1 MEHFKDHP
9 YDILYGKN
17 GEEGYQIALAEI
29 PDLVLMDWTMPVMD
43 GLEATVKL
51 KEHPDTADIP
61 VVMISGV
68 MTTVENLKEAL
79 NAGAVDY
86 IHKPFDPV
94 ELTSRV
100 QSMLR
105 LGRSFAEIKQK
116 NIEIQ
121 KLMSREKEL
130 LEEQLGQKEREITM
144 QAMHALEK
152 DKFLNELQKRVK
164 TVESDLGDEVPS
176 SLKEIS
182 KDIKSQI
189 TAEKSWDN
197 FMLHFEQVHPRFFQ
211 KLKGKFTQLTN
222 NDLRLAGYVK
232 LGMDNKEI
240 ARLIGVEIGTVK
252 TNLHRLKQ
260 KFGLSV
266 DERLRDVIQSF

>member
-29 PDLVLMDWTMPVMD
+29 PDLILMDWTMPVMD

-79 NAGAVDY
+79 HAGAVDY

-266 DERLRDVIQSF
+266 DERLREVIQSF